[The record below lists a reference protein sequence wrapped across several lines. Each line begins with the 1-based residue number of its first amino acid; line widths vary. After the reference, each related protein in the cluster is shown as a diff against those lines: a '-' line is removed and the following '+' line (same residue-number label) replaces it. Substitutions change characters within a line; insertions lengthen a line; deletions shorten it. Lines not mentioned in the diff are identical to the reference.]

1 MHGPSCSVGLAHS
14 PPSWQLSLAAP
25 PLARVGAESQ
35 RTLIPAAC
43 AKDFDAETDP
53 RVPAS
58 RSTQTHARQ
67 MNSRQGEAA
76 DVATGKLGHTW
87 ENQLWIRNWNQERH
101 LRGRGDWKGWRGLRR
116 MKTQVGQHWGI
127 RDTGKI
133 DGHPAVGSGLC
144 IAAVEPC
151 MQRLEWRGP

>member
-1 MHGPSCSVGLAHS
+1 MRGPSCSVGLAHS

-58 RSTQTHARQ
+58 RSTQTRARQ
-67 MNSRQGEAA
+67 MNSRQGAVAGVA
-76 DVATGKLGHTW
+76 DPGWKTGSHVGKSALDTKLGSGTASQRKKRL
-87 ENQLWIRNWNQERH
+87 EGVERAQQN
-101 LRGRGDWKGWRGLRR
+101 G
-116 MKTQVGQHWGI
+116 
-127 RDTGKI
+127 DTGGTALGPS
-133 DGHPAVGSGLC
+133 GH
-144 IAAVEPC
+144 
-151 MQRLEWRGP
+151 R